1 MTNLNESQDLLQ
13 EQPIE
18 QKTENNNSAIEN
30 QFTKEEWKQYRKDR
44 AKIMSQIQEVQF
56 NRINNHFKQEYFDIN
71 EVHRVIKKGIG
82 ELFYYDI
89 KISNTNIIFTLTHC
103 ETGIFEKLTLQR
115 EDIVNKSM
123 QNIQHYGSWVT
134 YASRYILTSFFALS
148 AEDSDGEETRAE
160 YILGLIEKCKKFGE
174 EGFKDEAFCKKYNL
188 EHIDLDSI
196 KYLEQDVKNS
206 MERSL
211 QEKLKL
217 LEKQQKQNKP
227 APSNQIV

>member
-1 MTNLNESQDLLQ
+1 M
-13 EQPIE
+13 
-18 QKTENNNSAIEN
+18 
-30 QFTKEEWKQYRKDR
+30 
-44 AKIMSQIQEVQF
+44 
-56 NRINNHFKQEYFDIN
+56 
-71 EVHRVIKKGIG
+71 
-82 ELFYYDI
+82 
-89 KISNTNIIFTLTHC
+89 
-103 ETGIFEKLTLQR
+103 
-115 EDIVNKSM
+115 
-123 QNIQHYGSWVT
+123 
-134 YASRYILTSFFALS
+134 
-148 AEDSDGEETRAE
+148 
-160 YILGLIEKCKKFGE
+160 IEKCKKFGE